1 MLAALPEDTAH
12 DLASVAPGRLP
23 PRRNAFQRSWVDG
36 TGRTMDGTGRKML
49 RGTGKVN
56 AVYAA
61 IGEYKVQDCH

>member
-1 MLAALPEDTAH
+1 VLAALPEDTAH

-36 TGRTMDGTGRKML
+36 TGRKML